1 MYYVTNFCK
10 HKCHTE
16 YSLRET
22 DVVSRDNLE
31 GAVEGTASYNPLA
44 MTDLK
49 PWQGRYILVE
59 LMFTFIIIISSS
71 CCYYLTIAG
80 HELNMSSMM
89 SVICKVKDAGSFARH
104 IKMPD
109 DRIKDIF
116 SGPAS
121 DIVGKLAS
129 YCLESKLSWAL
140 MKEYLS
146 ISNEFDAIEI
156 TETMEQY
163 NHEGT

>member
-1 MYYVTNFCK
+1 MI
-10 HKCHTE
+10 
-16 YSLRET
+16 
-22 DVVSRDNLE
+22 
-31 GAVEGTASYNPLA
+31 AV
-44 MTDLK
+44 
-49 PWQGRYILVE
+49 
-59 LMFTFIIIISSS
+59 IS
-71 CCYYLTIAG
+71 
-80 HELNMSSMM
+80 
-89 SVICKVKDAGSFARH
+89 KVKDAESFVRH

-116 SGPAS
+116 SGLAS

>member
-1 MYYVTNFCK
+1 M
-10 HKCHTE
+10 
-16 YSLRET
+16 
-22 DVVSRDNLE
+22 
-31 GAVEGTASYNPLA
+31 GTASYNPLA

-49 PWQGRYILVE
+49 PWQGRYIFVE

-89 SVICKVKDAGSFARH
+89 SVICKVKDVKCFARH

-121 DIVGKLAS
+121 DIVGKLAT

-140 MKEYLS
+140 IKEYLS

-163 NHEGT
+163 NHEGTYIL